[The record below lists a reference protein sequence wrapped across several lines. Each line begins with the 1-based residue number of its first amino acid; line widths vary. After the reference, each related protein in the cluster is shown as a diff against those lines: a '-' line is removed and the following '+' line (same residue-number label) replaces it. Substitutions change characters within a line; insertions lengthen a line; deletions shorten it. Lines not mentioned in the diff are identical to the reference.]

1 MKFFIPT
8 KKLFK
13 AFLVAI
19 LLLLIL
25 NILSIFLAINHDQND
40 TLGSFL
46 IQLFDFNQEA
56 NIPSFFS
63 TLQFLTAS
71 LLLFIIAIFKK
82 SNGKKHLGW
91 LGISLLFFLLM
102 LDEAV
107 SIHEFLFTY
116 LQEKYNNSLFFYYA
130 SLLVFGFVLVGIA
143 LIYIPFFN
151 HLNKKLLIGMLSSMG
166 IFLLGAIVFESIGNN
181 VFETYGLSFGYR
193 LIYTVE
199 ETLEMLGLA
208 IFINILNW
216 YIGIKMQKISI
227 VLTL

>member
-8 KKLFK
+8 EKLFK

-46 IQLFDFNQEA
+46 ILLFDFNQEA

-63 TLQFLTAS
+63 TLQFLAAS
-71 LLLFIIAIFKK
+71 LLLLIIALFKK

-116 LQEKYNNSLFFYYA
+116 LQEKYHNSSLFYYI
-130 SLLVFGFVLVGIA
+130 SLFVFGFVLVGIA

-166 IFLLGAIVFESIGNN
+166 IFLLGAIVFERIGNN
-181 VFETYGLSFGYR
+181 IFDTYGLSFGYR

-208 IFINILNW
+208 IFINTLNW
-216 YIGIKMQKISI
+216 YIGIKIQKISI
-227 VLTL
+227 VLTI

>member
-40 TLGSFL
+40 SMSSY
-46 IQLFDFNQEA
+46 IIRLFDFNQEA

-71 LLLFIIAIFKK
+71 LLVLIIAFFKK

-107 SIHEFLFTY
+107 SIHEFLIAYF
-116 LQEKYNNSLFFYYA
+116 QEKYHNSLLFYYI
-130 SLLVFGFVLVGIA
+130 SLLVFGLILAGTA

-166 IFLLGAIVFESIGNN
+166 IFLLGAIIFESIGNN
-181 VFETYGLSFGYR
+181 VFDTYGLSFGYR

-216 YIGIKMQKISI
+216 YIGVKMQKISI
-227 VLTL
+227 VLTV